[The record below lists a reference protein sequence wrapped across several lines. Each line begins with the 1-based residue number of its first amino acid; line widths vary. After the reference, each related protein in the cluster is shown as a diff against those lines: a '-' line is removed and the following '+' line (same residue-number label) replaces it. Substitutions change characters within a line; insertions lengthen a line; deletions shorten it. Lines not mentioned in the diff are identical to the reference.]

1 MPLRALLVIVL
12 LVGAVT
18 AFGQQ
23 ELPPVGVTR
32 PCVSCALELVDLES
46 LYSERERAALRA
58 GDVLVFQ
65 EGREAVADSELRT
78 RRAEGVVMH
87 APDCVWKVLTDFES
101 WPSFMPHIKRTEIAR
116 RAGGRMWVRQSFKIA
131 LVGMRHTT
139 IYKLEASRGE
149 LQWRLDPDSPADI
162 AASQGRWQLVPIDD
176 GTHTLVRYRG
186 AMDPGRRVPDFVEKM
201 LVHRSLKDL
210 IGSLSEEVTRREEAR
225 AAGERSHVDTP

>member
-1 MPLRALLVIVL
+1 MLCAPLAVALLV
-12 LVGAVT
+12 AASA

-58 GDVLVFQ
+58 GDILVFQ
-65 EGREAVADSELRT
+65 DGREEVGDSILRN

-87 APDCVWKVLTDFES
+87 APDSVWKVLTDFES

-116 RAGGRMWVRQSFKIA
+116 RDGGRMWVRQNFKIA

-139 IYKLEASRGE
+139 IYKLEARRGV

-176 GTHTLVRYRG
+176 GTHTLVRYRA
-186 AMDPGRRVPDFVEKM
+186 AMDPGRRVPRFVEKM
-201 LVHRSLKDL
+201 LVQRSLKDL

-225 AAGERSHVDTP
+225 AAGEPGPVDTP